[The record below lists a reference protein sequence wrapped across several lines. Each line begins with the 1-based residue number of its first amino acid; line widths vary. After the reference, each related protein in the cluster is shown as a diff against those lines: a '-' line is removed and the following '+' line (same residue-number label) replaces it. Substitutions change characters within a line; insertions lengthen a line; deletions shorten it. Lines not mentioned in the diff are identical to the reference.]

1 MYELL
6 IIFFLIRQLMS
17 SEPEVFERTPPDP
30 VVNLCIRNT
39 VEAIIPRLKD
49 FHQILLHPP
58 QVKFNIKLYFK
69 FSF

>member
-1 MYELL
+1 
-6 IIFFLIRQLMS
+6 MS

-58 QVKFNIKLYFK
+58 QVIFNIKL
-69 FSF
+69 